1 MTDAYYTK
9 TLITEAIL
17 EQGLHQIGKLRHDA
31 NLRYLYHTAKAKG
44 RPRQYDGKFKLGETA
59 RLSFVAHQEGVDIYT
74 AVVNCVHLKQ
84 AIRLVYV
91 EKNLPKGQNAPSYF
105 QPIPRWMP

>member
-31 NLRYLYHTAKAKG
+31 NLRYLYQGPQKPKADRVSMMANSSWVK
-44 RPRQYDGKFKLGETA
+44 RR
-59 RLSFVAHQEGVDIYT
+59 V
-74 AVVNCVHLKQ
+74 
-84 AIRLVYV
+84 
-91 EKNLPKGQNAPSYF
+91 
-105 QPIPRWMP
+105 